1 MYFVGQIL
9 GIIAV
14 ILGFICFQMKSPRVI
29 LIFQIIVASVFVVHY
44 ICIGSM
50 TAMALN
56 IVAAVQCVCYYFRD
70 KKGSRGLFLPIFFS
84 VVMVIASILT
94 WGEWYSVFI
103 MTGLVVNAVS
113 LAFSSAHKI
122 RVAMLIKAPLCLIYN
137 VLAGSIGG
145 VIYESALLVSSVM
158 GIIKKNKYGET
169 NGKI

>member
-1 MYFVGQIL
+1 MYIVGQIL

-70 KKGSRGLFLPIFFS
+70 KKGSRGLFLPVFFS

-145 VIYESALLVSSVM
+145 VIYESALLVSSVV
-158 GIIKKNKYGET
+158 GIIKKNKDGEE
-169 NGKI
+169 